1 MRCGGEKHIPAD
13 LILPPKL
20 TSSIQ
25 TRTGKAQGI
34 PVQRSGCAGHRRIH
48 LFGDDCSEGSRG
60 NRDSGVLCVT
70 QNFDKIRGMGDVAR
84 TKPDHSCLF
93 AVATGQRGYFTAA
106 QARACGFAWD
116 ALTYHTRHGRFLRIR
131 RALYRLRD
139 YPSSPREDVVAA
151 WLAVGKDVAV
161 VSHESA
167 LDLLGLSDVIPGA
180 IHLTV
185 PRTRRH
191 LPALPGVAIH
201 TTARPLRADDVAIR
215 DGIRLTAAARTIL
228 DAADAGTAPEQV
240 ALAVRQA
247 IARGLTT
254 APRLVRDAGARSTRV
269 TRLIADAVDAVA
281 A

>member
-1 MRCGGEKHIPAD
+1 LRVTH
-13 LILPPKL
+13 
-20 TSSIQ
+20 TF
-25 TRTGKAQGI
+25 GKI
-34 PVQRSGCAGHRRIH
+34 K
-48 LFGDDCSEGSRG
+48 D
-60 NRDSGVLCVT
+60 
-70 QNFDKIRGMGDVAR
+70 MGDAAR
-84 TKPDHSCLF
+84 KKVDNTCLF
-93 AVATGQRGYFTAA
+93 AIAAGQRGYFTAA

-116 ALTYHTRHGRFLRIR
+116 ALTYHTQHGRFLRVR
-131 RALYRLRD
+131 RGLYRLRD
-139 YPSSPREDVVAA
+139 YPSSPREEVVTA

-167 LDLLGLSDVIPGA
+167 LDLLGLADVIPDA

-254 APRLVRDAGARSTRV
+254 APRLMQAAGARSKRV
-269 TRLIADAVDAVA
+269 TRLIAAAVDAVTA
-281 A
+281 

>member
-1 MRCGGEKHIPAD
+1 MRTNLDWP
-13 LILPPKL
+13 
-20 TSSIQ
+20 
-25 TRTGKAQGI
+25 
-34 PVQRSGCAGHRRIH
+34 
-48 LFGDDCSEGSRG
+48 
-60 NRDSGVLCVT
+60 
-70 QNFDKIRGMGDVAR
+70 
-84 TKPDHSCLF
+84 CLF
-93 AVATGQRGYFTAA
+93 ERASEQHGYFTAA
-106 QARACGFAWD
+106 QARICGYTWD
-116 ALTYHTRHGRFLRIR
+116 LLAYHAQHGRFLRVR
-131 RALYRLRD
+131 RGLYRLRD

-151 WLAVGKDVAV
+151 WLAVGKEVSV

-167 LDLLGLSDVIPGA
+167 LDLLGLTDVIPDA

-228 DAADAGTAPEQV
+228 DAADAGIAPEQI

-247 IARGLTT
+247 ITRGLTT
-254 APRLVRDAGARSTRV
+254 APRLMQAAGARSRRV
-269 TRLIADAVDAVA
+269 TRLIADAVEDVA